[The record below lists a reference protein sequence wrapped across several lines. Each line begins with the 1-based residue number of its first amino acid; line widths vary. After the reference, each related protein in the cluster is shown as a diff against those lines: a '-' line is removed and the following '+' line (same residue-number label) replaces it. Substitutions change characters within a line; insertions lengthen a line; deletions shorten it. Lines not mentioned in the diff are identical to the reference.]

1 MIQCQTKEISLFF
14 MAQRGFPAFN
24 QRTNTTHSV
33 SNRVQIKHK
42 IKKNKTTLTP
52 YFFKFPHVSSSH
64 FVLKFAHSLRADTKY
79 RSHFWSSSISESP
92 TTITGVYLAGCTCF
106 VLHFMH
112 STTTKAT
119 FITIIAIIIKSSI
132 DRDTV

>member
-1 MIQCQTKEISLFF
+1 MPHKGNLSFF
-14 MAQRGFPAFN
+14 LWHRDDSQ
-24 QRTNTTHSV
+24 HSI
-33 SNRVQIKHK
+33 NVQIQHIQSQTECKTKNK
-42 IKKNKTTLTP
+42 INKTTLTP
-52 YFFKFPHVSSSH
+52 YFFKFAHISSSH
-64 FVLKFAHSLRADTKY
+64 FVLKFAHSLRTDTKY

>member
-1 MIQCQTKEISLFF
+1 VIQCHTKGISLFF
-14 MAQRGFPAFN
+14 YGTEMIPSIQS
-24 QRTNTTHSV
+24 TYKYNTFSLKQ
-33 SNRVQIKHK
+33 SIKHK
-42 IKKNKTTLTP
+42 IKKNKKQLSLRI
-52 YFFKFPHVSSSH
+52 FFKFAQISSSH